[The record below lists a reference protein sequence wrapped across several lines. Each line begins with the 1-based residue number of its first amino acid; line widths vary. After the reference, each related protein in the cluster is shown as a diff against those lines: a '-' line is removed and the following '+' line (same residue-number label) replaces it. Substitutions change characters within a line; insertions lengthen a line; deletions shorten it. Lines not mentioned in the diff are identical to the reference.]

1 MLCWPLRCQSCPLT
15 CLWEGFLLY
24 GNFSFFTTP
33 FPGWVSIP
41 KSFVSV
47 FIFYILSYLLSKILD
62 CLSGCL
68 VSLATVQ
75 KLFCGS
81 CFTFKW
87 SFDEFLGEKVVSPSY
102 SSAILGLPFLTQHC
116 KSTTKVKIAQSCLT
130 LWDPTDYYSPW
141 NSPGLNTGMGS
152 LSLLQEIFPIQGS
165 NLGLLHCRQTLY
177 QLIQKG
183 SPRILEWVAYPFS
196 SRFSNPGIKLE
207 SLALQADS
215 LPTELQGNKI

>member
-68 VSLATVQ
+68 VSLASVQ

-87 SFDEFLGEKVVSPSY
+87 SFDEFLGEKVVYPSY
-102 SSAILGLPFLTQHC
+102 SSAILGLPFLTRHC
-116 KSTTKVKIAQSCLT
+116 KSTTKVKVTLSC
-130 LWDPTDYYSPW
+130 
-141 NSPGLNTGMGS
+141 
-152 LSLLQEIFPIQGS
+152 PI
-165 NLGLLHCRQTLY
+165 LC
-177 QLIQKG
+177 
-183 SPRILEWVAYPFS
+183 
-196 SRFSNPGIKLE
+196 NPMNYRVRGI
-207 SLALQADS
+207 LQARIPQWVVVPISRRSSQSRDRTKVS
-215 LPTELQGNKI
+215 HIAGRLFTSWAECFTDELIWGLGSDPE